1 MRNQHE
7 VCKLITEN
15 IKDIHEK
22 KHDGKTPYDVAKKE
36 RNESIIKL
44 LGYPFSSIP
53 ESEITQPHLPPRFW
67 GIENSLKSLSR
78 KSE

>member
-7 VCKLITEN
+7 VCKLIPEN

-36 RNESIIKL
+36 RNESTIKL

-53 ESEITQPHLPPRFW
+53 ESEITQPHLPQDF
-67 GIENSLKSLSR
+67 GALKIP
-78 KSE
+78 